1 MSAKSLLSHQTAPP
15 LGGMPT
21 VESQKWNRDLSAEW
35 QISSEDESLYDE
47 FEAEG
52 FTREELKAI
61 NAIAPLGQKLQDAA
75 LLNGLEEVDDMR
87 MEATRDLNG
96 LGTVGEGRE
105 GEKREGG
112 RKKKRK
118 KGGELSVQEGKEQDT
133 HRVNQEAGN
142 PAAKHERRAKRNSN
156 TEEPERPPKRKKTAA
171 ELEQEH
177 WRKIERPPRDN
188 KKDQEKQDH
197 IAAID
202 DEIRGTRDF
211 ANAKQ
216 LEIYEHGGMPEIDK
230 QMKQDLEEMKRE
242 RDTLRDGEELN
253 KRNRKK
259 RKSAVRDDGTVE
271 SKAERS
277 KRSKSHKQESLNNN
291 NEKTHFQP
299 PMKQLT

>member
-1 MSAKSLLSHQTAPP
+1 MDKD
-15 LGGMPT
+15 
-21 VESQKWNRDLSAEW
+21 RSAEW
-35 QISSEDESLYDE
+35 QTSGEDDESLYDE

-61 NAIAPLGQKLQDAA
+61 NAIAPPGQKLQDVV
-75 LLNGLEEVDDMR
+75 LLNGLEENDDRRIRLMG
-87 MEATRDLNG
+87 DPNG
-96 LGTVGEGRE
+96 LGTVEEREGRE
-105 GEKREGG
+105 REKREGKG
-112 RKKKRK
+112 RNRKRRKKEQKGTGQDTDRVGQETVIPATTQERQAKRK
-118 KGGELSVQEGKEQDT
+118 T
-133 HRVNQEAGN
+133 
-142 PAAKHERRAKRNSN
+142 N
-156 TEEPERPPKRKKTAA
+156 TEEPKRPPKKKRKTAA

-188 KKDQEKQDH
+188 KQDQEKQDH

-230 QMKQDLEEMKRE
+230 QMKHDLEEMKSE
-242 RDTLRDGEELN
+242 RDTIRDGEELN

-271 SKAERS
+271 PKRKRS
-277 KRSKSHKQESLNNN
+277 KRSKSHKHEKHSGSSNN

-299 PMKQLT
+299 PMKQPT

>member
-1 MSAKSLLSHQTAPP
+1 M
-15 LGGMPT
+15 
-21 VESQKWNRDLSAEW
+21 AED
-35 QISSEDESLYDE
+35 DESLYDE

-61 NAIAPLGQKLQDAA
+61 NAIAPPGQTLQDAA
-75 LLNGLEEVDDMR
+75 LVNGLEEVDDR
-87 MEATRDLNG
+87 RIGPTRETNG
-96 LGTVGEGRE
+96 LGTVEEGGLRESERRE
-105 GEKREGG
+105 GKGKKRR
-112 RKKKRK
+112 RKKERK
-118 KGGELSVQEGKEQDT
+118 VVGQEDT
-133 HRVNQEAGN
+133 EKNAGRVGQEVVN
-142 PAAKHERRAKRNSN
+142 PPTKQERRAKRSSD

-171 ELEQEH
+171 QLEQEH

-188 KKDQEKQDH
+188 KEDQEKQDH

-216 LEIYEHGGMPEIDK
+216 LEIYEHGGMPEIDNR
-230 QMKQDLEEMKRE
+230 MKQDLEEMKRE
-242 RDTLRDGEELN
+242 RDTLREGEELN

-259 RKSAVRDDGTVE
+259 RKSAVRDDGTVK

-277 KRSKSHKQESLNNN
+277 QKSKSHKQESLNNN

-299 PMKQLT
+299 PMKQPT